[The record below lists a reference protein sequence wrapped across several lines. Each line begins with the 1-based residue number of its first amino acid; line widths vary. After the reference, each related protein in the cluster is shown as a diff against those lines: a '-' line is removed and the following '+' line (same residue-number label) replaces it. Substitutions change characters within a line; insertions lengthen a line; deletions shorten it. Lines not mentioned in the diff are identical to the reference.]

1 MKIHPLL
8 LLFSLVMTAA
18 AAEKPSDADLRECLR
33 PALHPAM
40 TAEALQ
46 KILEAATGP
55 DGKTHLRTAYGTNT
69 LSAALLAGDQDV
81 RVLHAMDFKRGTFS
95 STNLL
100 QSLRHPS
107 EEADIQYLDCFYS
120 EGKDVANGL
129 VSLERTNTYRA
140 ICLFVATRTGGQG
153 PWTLEFFGLAN
164 RSSPELVY
172 AYPVYA
178 RDDTWACFSRP
189 GNWEERRERLAKT
202 GLSERAIR
210 PGVSTGEY
218 LQYSRLRSIL
228 LEKIRHPFFLDYRQ
242 NENVPA
248 ESWAQKMSRLEKD
261 LARASGQNVSFFL
274 SPDLAS
280 EVVPPDNLERR
291 LGGNMYRISLYDALN
306 LMCEV
311 HPLRYELTEYGV
323 YLSFDP
329 GRERNPEPEPD
340 PEAEAAWKALGF
352 GAENSFPV
360 APGP

>member
-55 DGKTHLRTAYGTNT
+55 EGETHLRAAYGTNT
-69 LSAALLAGDQDV
+69 LSAALLAGDQDI

-107 EEADIQYLDCFYS
+107 EEEDIQYLDCFYS
-120 EGKDVANGL
+120 AGKDVANGL

-153 PWTLEFFGLAN
+153 PWTLEFLGLAN

-172 AYPVYA
+172 AHAVYT
-178 RDDTWACFSRP
+178 RDDSWSCFFRS
-189 GNWEERRERLAKT
+189 GNWEERRARLAKI
-202 GLSERAIR
+202 GLSNHATR
-210 PGVSTGEY
+210 PGESVGEY
-218 LQYSRLRSIL
+218 LQRSRLLSIV
-228 LEKIRHPFFLDYRQ
+228 LEKLRYPFFLDYRQ
-242 NENVPA
+242 NEKVPA
-248 ESWAQKMSRLEKD
+248 ESWAQKMSRFEQD
-261 LARASGQNVSFFL
+261 LVRASGQNVSFFL

-280 EVVPPDNLERR
+280 AVIPPYGYGRT
-291 LGGNMYRISLYDALN
+291 LGVNMHRISVYDALN
-306 LMCEV
+306 LMCEAQ
-311 HPLRYELTEYGV
+311 PIRYDLTEHGV

-329 GRERNPEPEPD
+329 RRERNPEPKSD
-340 PEAEAAWKALGF
+340 PEVEAAWKALGF